1 MSISPKQYFPC
12 IHEPLCN
19 NFITS
24 YEYYTHMKTKQN
36 TSYLVLIHFRKHDKN
51 VCQVYYL
58 NNRKNLN
65 YLANFIYLIN

>member
-1 MSISPKQYFPC
+1 
-12 IHEPLCN
+12 
-19 NFITS
+19 
-24 YEYYTHMKTKQN
+24 MKTKQN

-58 NNRKNLN
+58 NNIKNLN